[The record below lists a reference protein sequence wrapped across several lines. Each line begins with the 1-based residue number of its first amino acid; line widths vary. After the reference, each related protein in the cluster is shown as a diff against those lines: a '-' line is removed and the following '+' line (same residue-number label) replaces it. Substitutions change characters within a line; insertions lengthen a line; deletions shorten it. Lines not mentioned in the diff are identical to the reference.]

1 MGACVGNAS
10 QKAPI
15 GNRENAYRD
24 SEEKQS
30 SPIRAGVRPSK
41 TYKFDVN

>member
-24 SEEKQS
+24 SEEK
-30 SPIRAGVRPSK
+30 PIDEPMAHLKANYPR
-41 TYKFDVN
+41 T